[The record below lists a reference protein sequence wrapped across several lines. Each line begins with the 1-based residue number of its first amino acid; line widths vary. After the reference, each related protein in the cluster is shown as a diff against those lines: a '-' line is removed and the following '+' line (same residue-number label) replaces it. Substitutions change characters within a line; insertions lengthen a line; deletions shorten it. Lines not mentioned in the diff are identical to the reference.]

1 MNRVVVVG
9 GGAAGMMAAIKAAER
24 GKKVTLIEKNEKL
37 GKKLFITGKG
47 RCNVTSSKDI
57 EDIIQN
63 IPGNGEFMYS
73 SLYTF
78 SNYDLMQMIEKKGV
92 KLKIERG
99 DRVFPESD
107 KSSDIIKCFE
117 EYLKENNVEI
127 LLNTKVTD
135 IIAKDNKIFGVE
147 INNKQIIRCDSVV
160 LATGGKSYPGTG
172 STGDGYVFAK
182 KLGHTIVDIRPSLV
196 PLVCKE
202 EWIKDLMGLSLKNV
216 SIDVKYKGKTIYED
230 FGEMLFTHFGVSGPI
245 ILSASRKVS
254 DILPN
259 EVEIFIDLKP
269 ALNHDELD
277 KRILRDFQ
285 KYINKQFKN
294 ALDDLLPKK
303 LIPVIV
309 KLSGIPQDKV
319 VNSITKKERSNLVN
333 LIKSFKVTV
342 IDTRPIEEAIVTRGG
357 VSVKEVDPS
366 TMESK
371 KIKGLFIVG
380 ELLDVDALTGGFN
393 LQIAFSTGYCA
404 GMHC

>member
-1 MNRVVVVG
+1 MKKVVVVG
-9 GGAAGMMAAIKAAER
+9 GGAAGMMAAIKAAQR
-24 GKKVTLIEKNEKL
+24 GNRVILIEKNEKL

-47 RCNVTSSKDI
+47 RCNVTSNKDI
-57 EDIIQN
+57 EEIIQN

-78 SNYDLMQMIEKKGV
+78 TNYDLIDMIEAKGV
-92 KLKIERG
+92 KLKVERG
-99 DRVFPESD
+99 DRVFPQSD

-127 LLNTKVTD
+127 LLKTKVTD
-135 IIAKDNKIFGVE
+135 IIAKDNKIYGVE
-147 INNKQIIRCDSVV
+147 INNNEIIRCDSVV

-172 STGDGYVFAK
+172 STGDGYTFAK
-182 KLGHTIVDIRPSLV
+182 KLGHTIIDIRPSLV

-202 EWIKDLMGLSLKNV
+202 EWVKDLMGLSLKNV
-216 SIDVKYKGKTIYED
+216 SIKVKNKGKTIYED

-245 ILSASRKVS
+245 ILSASRKIS
-254 DILPN
+254 DILPD

-269 ALNHDELD
+269 ALNYQELD
-277 KRILRDFQ
+277 KRILKDFQ

-294 ALDDLLPKK
+294 ALDDLLPQK
-303 LIPVIV
+303 LIPVV
-309 KLSGIPQDKV
+309 VNLSGIPSDKV
-319 VNSITKKERSNLVN
+319 VNSITKKERGQLVN
-333 LIKSFKVTV
+333 LLKSFKVTV
-342 IDTRPIEEAIVTRGG
+342 IGTRPIEEAIITRGG

-371 KIKGLFIVG
+371 IVKGLFIVG

-404 GMHC
+404 GMNC

>member
-1 MNRVVVVG
+1 MKKVVVVG
-9 GGAAGMMAAIKAAER
+9 GGAAGMMAAIKAAQR
-24 GKKVTLIEKNEKL
+24 GNRVILIEKNEKL

-47 RCNVTSSKDI
+47 RCNVTSNKDI
-57 EDIIQN
+57 EEIIQN

-78 SNYDLMQMIEKKGV
+78 TNYDLMDMIEAKGV
-92 KLKIERG
+92 KLKVERG
-99 DRVFPESD
+99 DRVFPQSD

-127 LLNTKVTD
+127 LLKTKVTD
-135 IIAKDNKIFGVE
+135 IIAKDNKIYGVE
-147 INNKQIIRCDSVV
+147 INNNEIIRCDSVV

-172 STGDGYVFAK
+172 STGDGYTFAK

-202 EWIKDLMGLSLKNV
+202 GWVKDLMGLSLKNV
-216 SIDVKYKGKTIYED
+216 SIKVKNKGKTIYED

-245 ILSASRKVS
+245 ILSASRKIS
-254 DILPN
+254 DILPD

-269 ALNHDELD
+269 ALNYEELD
-277 KRILRDFQ
+277 KRILKDFQ

-294 ALDDLLPKK
+294 ALDDLLPQK
-303 LIPVIV
+303 LIPVV
-309 KLSGIPQDKV
+309 VNLSGIPSDKV
-319 VNSITKKERSNLVN
+319 VNSITKKERGQLVN
-333 LIKSFKVTV
+333 LLKSFKVTV
-342 IDTRPIEEAIVTRGG
+342 IGTRPIEEAIITRGG

-371 KIKGLFIVG
+371 IVKGLFIVG

-404 GMHC
+404 GMNC

>member
-1 MNRVVVVG
+1 M
-9 GGAAGMMAAIKAAER
+9 
-24 GKKVTLIEKNEKL
+24 
-37 GKKLFITGKG
+37 
-47 RCNVTSSKDI
+47 
-57 EDIIQN
+57 
-63 IPGNGEFMYS
+63 
-73 SLYTF
+73 
-78 SNYDLMQMIEKKGV
+78 
-92 KLKIERG
+92 
-99 DRVFPESD
+99 
-107 KSSDIIKCFE
+107 
-117 EYLKENNVEI
+117 
-127 LLNTKVTD
+127 
-135 IIAKDNKIFGVE
+135 
-147 INNKQIIRCDSVV
+147 
-160 LATGGKSYPGTG
+160 
-172 STGDGYVFAK
+172 
-182 KLGHTIVDIRPSLV
+182 DIRPSLV

-202 EWIKDLMGLSLKNV
+202 EWIRDLMGLSLKNV

>member
-78 SNYDLMQMIEKKGV
+78 SNYDLMQMIKKKGV

-182 KLGHTIVDIRPSLV
+182 K
-196 PLVCKE
+196 
-202 EWIKDLMGLSLKNV
+202 N
-216 SIDVKYKGKTIYED
+216 
-230 FGEMLFTHFGVSGPI
+230 
-245 ILSASRKVS
+245 
-254 DILPN
+254 
-259 EVEIFIDLKP
+259 
-269 ALNHDELD
+269 
-277 KRILRDFQ
+277 
-285 KYINKQFKN
+285 
-294 ALDDLLPKK
+294 
-303 LIPVIV
+303 
-309 KLSGIPQDKV
+309 
-319 VNSITKKERSNLVN
+319 
-333 LIKSFKVTV
+333 
-342 IDTRPIEEAIVTRGG
+342 
-357 VSVKEVDPS
+357 
-366 TMESK
+366 
-371 KIKGLFIVG
+371 
-380 ELLDVDALTGGFN
+380 
-393 LQIAFSTGYCA
+393 
-404 GMHC
+404 